1 MHDFESEPETVTEST
16 EISAEE
22 TAAKQSALAQ
32 LDLFRRVQRARSES
46 IDDRRDLAFDG
57 AEEVL
62 NALIDN
68 EETVEEELTVIV
80 RRRDVNAEILRRL
93 AGDRRVLDS
102 HRLRRMLVL
111 NAKLPASAGL
121 RLVSGLFLFDLVTVL
136 ITPAIPMEVK
146 TAAENAILQQ
156 YQTLALG
163 QKITLARRT
172 GGTRLLPLL
181 LNDPS
186 GEVVRAA
193 LNNPFLT
200 ENLVST
206 AVWKT
211 GHQHVV
217 GIIAE
222 SPRWMTRRNVK
233 MALLRNRMLTLGR
246 AVTIVNML
254 TVSELRELSMDST
267 VPMQVRSL
275 VQQQMKKT
283 RPPG

>member
-1 MHDFESEPETVTEST
+1 MPEFETEPEVLE

-22 TAAKQSALAQ
+22 TAVKQSALAQ
-32 LDLFRRVQRARSES
+32 LDLFRRVQRARSQSADE
-46 IDDRRDLAFDG
+46 RRDLAFD
-57 AEEVL
+57 AADEVL
-62 NALIDN
+62 NALLDN
-68 EETVEEELTVIV
+68 EEATEDELTVIV
-80 RRRDVNAEILRRL
+80 RRRDVNVEILRRL
-93 AGDRRVLDS
+93 AGDKRLLDS

-111 NAKLPASAGL
+111 NPKLPASAGL

-136 ITPAIPMEVK
+136 ITPAIPMEIK

-156 YQTLALG
+156 YQGIPLG
-163 QKITLARRT
+163 QKITLARRAA
-172 GGTRLLPLL
+172 GGRLLPML
-181 LNDPS
+181 LNDSS

-200 ENLVST
+200 ENVVST

-222 SPRWMTRRNVK
+222 SPRWVTRRNVK
-233 MALLRNRMLTLGR
+233 LALLRNRMLTVGK
-246 AVTIVNML
+246 AVTIVNTL
-254 TVSELRELSMDST
+254 TSSELRELSLDST

-275 VQQQMKKT
+275 IQQQMKKT
-283 RPPG
+283 RPLG

>member
-1 MHDFESEPETVTEST
+1 MPEFETEPEVLE

-22 TAAKQSALAQ
+22 TAVKQSALAQ
-32 LDLFRRVQRARSES
+32 LDLFRRVQRARSQSADE
-46 IDDRRDLAFDG
+46 RRDLAFD
-57 AEEVL
+57 AADDVL
-62 NALIDN
+62 NALLDN
-68 EETVEEELTVIV
+68 EEATEDELTVIV
-80 RRRDVNAEILRRL
+80 RRRDVNVEILRRL
-93 AGDRRVLDS
+93 AGDKRLLDS

-111 NAKLPASAGL
+111 NPKLPASAGL

-136 ITPAIPMEVK
+136 ITPAIPMEIK

-156 YQTLALG
+156 YQGIPLG
-163 QKITLARRT
+163 QKITLARRAA
-172 GGTRLLPLL
+172 GGRLLPML
-181 LNDPS
+181 LNDSS

-200 ENLVST
+200 ENVVST

-222 SPRWMTRRNVK
+222 SPRWVTRRNVK
-233 MALLRNRMLTLGR
+233 LALLRNRMLTVGK
-246 AVTIVNML
+246 AVTIVNTL
-254 TVSELRELSMDST
+254 TSSELRELSLDST

-275 VQQQMKKT
+275 IQQQMKKT
-283 RPPG
+283 RPLG

>member
-1 MHDFESEPETVTEST
+1 MPEFETEPEVLE

-22 TAAKQSALAQ
+22 TAVRQSALSQ

-46 IDDRRDLAFDG
+46 ADDRRDLAFD
-57 AEEVL
+57 AADEVL
-62 NALIDN
+62 NALLDN
-68 EETVEEELTVIV
+68 EEVTEDELTVIV
-80 RRRDVNAEILRRL
+80 RRRDVNVEILRRL
-93 AGDRRVLDS
+93 AGDRRLLDS

-111 NAKLPASAGL
+111 NPKLPASAGL
-121 RLVSGLFLFDLVTVL
+121 RLVGGLFLFDLVTVL
-136 ITPAIPMEVK
+136 ITPAIPMEIK

-156 YQTLALG
+156 YQGIPLG

-172 GGTRLLPLL
+172 AGGRLLPML
-181 LNDPS
+181 LNDAS

-200 ENLVST
+200 ENVVST

-222 SPRWMTRRNVK
+222 SPRWATRRNVK
-233 MALLRNRMLTLGR
+233 LALLRNRMLTVGK
-246 AVTIVNML
+246 AITIVNTL
-254 TVSELRELSMDST
+254 TSSELRELSLDST

-275 VQQQMKKT
+275 IQQQMKKT
-283 RPPG
+283 RPLG

>member
-1 MHDFESEPETVTEST
+1 MPEFETEPEVVE

-22 TAAKQSALAQ
+22 TAVKQSALAQ
-32 LDLFRRVQRARSES
+32 LDLFRRVQRARSQS
-46 IDDRRDLAFDG
+46 VDDRRDLAFD
-57 AEEVL
+57 AADEVL
-62 NALIDN
+62 SALIDN
-68 EETVEEELTVIV
+68 GEATEEELTVIV
-80 RRRDVNAEILRRL
+80 RRRDVNVEILRRL
-93 AGDRRVLDS
+93 AGDKRLLDS

-111 NAKLPASAGL
+111 NPKLPASAGL

-156 YQTLALG
+156 YQGIPLG
-163 QKITLARRT
+163 QKITLARRAA
-172 GGTRLLPLL
+172 GGRLLPML
-181 LNDPS
+181 LNDAS

-200 ENLVST
+200 ENVVST

-211 GHQHVV
+211 GHQHVI

-222 SPRWMTRRNVK
+222 SPRWVTRRNVK
-233 MALLRNRMLTLGR
+233 LALLRNRMLTIGK
-246 AVTIVNML
+246 AVTIVNAL
-254 TVSELRELSMDST
+254 TSSELRELSLDST

-275 VQQQMKKT
+275 IQQQMKKT
-283 RPPG
+283 RPLG

>member
-1 MHDFESEPETVTEST
+1 MSEFETEVIESVE

-22 TAAKQSALAQ
+22 TAVKQSALAQ
-32 LDLFRRVQRARSES
+32 LDLFRRVQRARSQSADE
-46 IDDRRDLAFDG
+46 RRDLAFD
-57 AEEVL
+57 AADEVL

-68 EETVEEELTVIV
+68 EDATEEELTVIV
-80 RRRDVNAEILRRL
+80 RRRDVNVEILRRL
-93 AGDRRVLDS
+93 AGDKRLLDS

-111 NAKLPASAGL
+111 NPKLPASAGL
-121 RLVSGLFLFDLVTVL
+121 RLVSGLFLFDLVTAL

-156 YQTLALG
+156 YQGIPLG
-163 QKITLARRT
+163 QKITLARRAA
-172 GGTRLLPLL
+172 GGRLLPML
-181 LNDPS
+181 LNDAS

-200 ENLVST
+200 ENVVST

-211 GHQHVV
+211 GHQHVI

-222 SPRWMTRRNVK
+222 SPRWVTRRNVK
-233 MALLRNRMLTLGR
+233 LALLRNRMLTIGK
-246 AVTIVNML
+246 AVTIVNAL
-254 TVSELRELSMDST
+254 TSSELRELSLDST

-275 VQQQMKKT
+275 IQQQMKKT
-283 RPPG
+283 RPLG